1 MDLNEF
7 KSLYNFVR
15 KSRLYCEIFLYHSD
29 SINYVE
35 WMESIYGWL
44 IIDLWLCVQVS
55 YYLDI
60 LNISNTNRTNLVKIY
75 SRGV

>member
-29 SINYVE
+29 LINYVE

-75 SRGV
+75 SRVV

>member
-7 KSLYNFVR
+7 KFLYNFVR

-29 SINYVE
+29 LINYVE

-44 IIDLWLCVQVS
+44 IIDCVQVS

-75 SRGV
+75 SRVV